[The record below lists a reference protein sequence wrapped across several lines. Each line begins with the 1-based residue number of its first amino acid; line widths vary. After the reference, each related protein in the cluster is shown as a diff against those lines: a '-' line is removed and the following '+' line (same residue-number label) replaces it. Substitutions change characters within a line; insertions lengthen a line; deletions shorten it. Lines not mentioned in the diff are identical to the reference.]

1 MAESPLP
8 LSRREVLAALAAAG
22 LSPLAS
28 AAPAGPPTHP
38 TPKVLD
44 RAMR

>member
-22 LSPLAS
+22 LSRFAAAVSRLA
-28 AAPAGPPTHP
+28 AA
-38 TPKVLD
+38 VLT
-44 RAMR
+44 